1 MQQFLV
7 TGHALYVVAAVCG
20 LGVLCKWVTRIL
32 YKRLIKE
39 AGNLAMT
46 KNRNLK
52 MLRQRVENTY
62 RTNAGVG
69 NMSAYLERQM
79 YDFKFLGFTLNRWA
93 DFSNQMTFLCFLT
106 GGIAAFLSYWYRSD
120 SYYIVL
126 YGSMGILAGVFIL
139 MVDSGVNLNE
149 KREQLLIALED
160 YMDNSLFFRPGK
172 GRMASETEGEEN
184 GEPETVV
191 AARSA
196 AARRSSKRREREA
209 VVRGTA
215 AEVRSAAAEGKRSLR
230 EKIRDRRAEGER
242 EQADAREFQTDMRQ
256 TGDGQAGE
264 AAVPYENSQRTDYLK
279 HSLEQIAASRERHKD
294 KDETLPEE
302 NWLKDLN
309 PQEMKILGDI
319 IKEYL
324 I

>member
-7 TGHALYVVAAVCG
+7 SGQALYVLAVICG

-46 KNRNLK
+46 KNKNLK
-52 MLRQRVENTY
+52 TLKQRVESTY
-62 RTNAGVG
+62 RTNSGVG
-69 NMSAYLERQM
+69 NMETYLEHQM
-79 YDFKFLGFTLNRWA
+79 YDFRFLGVTLTGWGN
-93 DFSNQMTFLCFLT
+93 FSNQMTFLCFLA
-106 GGIAAFLSYWYRSD
+106 GGAAAFLSYWSRSD

-126 YGSMGILAGVFIL
+126 YGSMGILAGLFTL

-172 GRMASETEGEEN
+172 GRMGTVDEE
-184 GEPETVV
+184 EPETETENTG
-191 AARSA
+191 AARTA
-196 AARRSSKRREREA
+196 AARRSSRRRERETA
-209 VVRGTA
+209 VRTVIP
-215 AEVRSAAAEGKRSLR
+215 ESGKRSMR
-230 EKIRDRRAEGER
+230 ERIQGRRSREELVQSTALSPCDEEEMD
-242 EQADAREFQTDMRQ
+242 EQADHSSGAFVQ
-256 TGDGQAGE
+256 GQRA
-264 AAVPYENSQRTDYLK
+264 DYLK
-279 HSLEQIAASRERHKD
+279 HSLEQIAASRERQKGA
-294 KDETLPEE
+294 PSGE

-324 I
+324 A